1 MQTVLKTAG
10 DSESTFHFQ
19 CYVCLAGER
28 KKTVFTLSVYVCA
41 GYTGKM
47 VEMAAVYAKKVGVKC
62 IKYINWFD
70 KKKSI

>member
-1 MQTVLKTAG
+1 MLCVFSWRK
-10 DSESTFHFQ
+10 
-19 CYVCLAGER
+19 